1 MPELGYAVVW
11 RGHVFD
17 GREAKEQS
25 LEIRLLTTAHL
36 GVMLGNCCE
45 QSVLVIKVPTDQRF
59 RLFNFIFK
67 CPHTAE
73 LKDQCS

>member
-1 MPELGYAVVW
+1 MYSLTLPRDSGQQTFAELMPELGYAVVW

-59 RLFNFIFK
+59 
-67 CPHTAE
+67 
-73 LKDQCS
+73 